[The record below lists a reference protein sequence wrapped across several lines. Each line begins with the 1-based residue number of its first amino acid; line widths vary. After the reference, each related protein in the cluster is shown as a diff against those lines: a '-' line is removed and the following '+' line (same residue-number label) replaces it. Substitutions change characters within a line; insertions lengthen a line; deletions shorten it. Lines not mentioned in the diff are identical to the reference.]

1 LDFNSE
7 IPIYLQLAQSVE
19 DDILRGV
26 FPEETQIPS
35 TTEVALHYKIN
46 PATVG
51 KGYNLLVDEGIIYK
65 RRGVG
70 MFVCKGARKKLMEK
84 RKESFYQKYIVS
96 LVEEAKSLGIE
107 IDEIIQM
114 LERSKEEWAQ
124 SK

>member
-1 LDFNSE
+1 LHLDFSSG

-26 FPEETQIPS
+26 FQEETQIPS

-51 KGYNLLVDEGIIYK
+51 KGYNLLVDDGIIYK

-70 MFVCKGARKKLMEK
+70 MFVCKGARNKLMEK
-84 RKESFYQKYIVS
+84 RKESFYQKYIIS
-96 LVEEAKSLGIE
+96 LVEEAKKLGIG

-114 LERSKEEWAQ
+114 LERSK
-124 SK
+124 